1 MKSEMKILKPSAGRN
16 PNYLNEYET
25 FTHKECTKCNK
36 IKTVNQFAKSK
47 QNNRI
52 GWAYRSYCKD
62 CGNEKTR
69 KYAASNKE
77 KRNNR
82 LREYRKNNPS
92 IMKVMDRKRSLKHK
106 YGISLEQYEEMF
118 TRQEG
123 KCFICKVHGKKLVVD
138 HYHKTGGRKKVTLSW
153 LQHRV
158 G

>member
-92 IMKVMDRKRSLKHK
+92 IMKVMDRKRAD
-106 YGISLEQYEEMF
+106 
-118 TRQEG
+118 
-123 KCFICKVHGKKLVVD
+123 LV
-138 HYHKTGGRKKVTLSW
+138 
-153 LQHRV
+153 
-158 G
+158 